1 MRTITSA
8 ILALSALAFL
18 TSSVYAAKAP
28 PKKSYA
34 DCAQLATQRGMTG
47 GAGGGGGNYDARRF
61 FIGRCMAGKQN

>member
-34 DCAQLATQRGMTG
+34 DCAQLATQSGMTG
-47 GAGGGGGNYDARRF
+47 GPGVEAGTMTLEGF

>member
-8 ILALSALAFL
+8 ILALSAFAFPT
-18 TSSVYAAKAP
+18 TSVDAATAA

-34 DCAQLATQRGMTG
+34 SCAQLATQRGMIG
-47 GAGGGGGNYDARRF
+47 GAGGGGSNYDARRF